1 MHENR
6 TTYPKKKA
14 QMYQLLQD
22 LPKKYSVTALVRME
36 KVRASQLLPLR
47 KKLLGEVEIVSIKD
61 KVAKKSL
68 EKLDI
73 PGIEKM
79 KEKLTGQCVFMFTN
93 MSPFKLNVL
102 LGKNKVLLTAR
113 GGDIASIDVV
123 VTPKNTGIAPGPM
136 LTEFKENKIPT
147 KIDQG
152 TIWILKE
159 TTPVKK
165 GEPISA
171 KLAALLGKLDIKP
184 IEAKIVLNSALSEG
198 ILFAEEELVVD
209 VEKFKEK
216 LIQAA
221 QEAKSLSIEIG
232 YITPDNAQQLISKAA
247 QSARS
252 LSIESGFLTDETNEQ
267 ILQKAHAQAQNIAA
281 KLPAEPKADA
291 PADEPK
297 ADAPADKPDAE
308 PAKADAPAEKADAE
322 TKADAPAEKADAETK
337 ADAPAEKAE

>member
-47 KKLLGEVEIVSIKD
+47 KKLQGEVEIISIKD
-61 KVAKKSL
+61 KVAQKSL

-102 LGKNKVLLTAR
+102 LAKNKILLTAR
-113 GGDIASIDVV
+113 GGDIASIDVIV
-123 VTPKNTGIAPGPM
+123 PPKNTGIAPGPM

-165 GEPISA
+165 GEVIST

-198 ILFAEEELVVD
+198 ILFAEEELTVD
-209 VEKFKEK
+209 VDKFKAK

-232 YITPDNAQQLISKAA
+232 YITPDNAQDLISKAA

-252 LSIESGFLTDETNEQ
+252 LFQLN
-267 ILQKAHAQAQNIAA
+267 LQKVFLLMKQKSRYFKRLMDKHKISHLNCLMNQRLMLLLRKQMQNQ
-281 KLPAEPKADA
+281 KLMLPAEKADA
-291 PADEPK
+291 EP
-297 ADAPADKPDAE
+297 
-308 PAKADAPAEKADAE
+308 KADAPAEKADAE
-322 TKADAPAEKADAETK
+322 PK

>member
-1 MHENR
+1 MHEKR
-6 TTYPKKKA
+6 TEYPKKKA

-22 LPKKYSVTALVRME
+22 LPKKYNVTALVRME

-47 KKLLGEVEIVSIKD
+47 KKLLGEVEIIGIKD
-61 KVAKKSL
+61 KIARKSL

-79 KEKLTGQCVFMFTN
+79 KEKLTGQCLFMFTN

-102 LGKNKVLLTAR
+102 LGKNKVLLKAR

-123 VTPKNTGIAPGPM
+123 VPPKNTGIAPGPM

-165 GEPISA
+165 GEPIST

-184 IEAKIVLNSALSEG
+184 IEAQIVLNSALSEG
-198 ILFAEEELVVD
+198 ILFTEEELVVD
-209 VEKFKEK
+209 VDKFREQ
-216 LIQAA
+216 LMQANQQA
-221 QEAKSLSIEIG
+221 ISLSIEIA
-232 YITPDNAQQLISKAA
+232 YITPDNAEQLISKAA

-281 KLPAEPKADA
+281 KLPA
-291 PADEPK
+291 
-297 ADAPADKPDAE
+297 DKPDVE

-322 TKADAPAEKADAETK
+322 PKADAPAEKADAEPK
-337 ADAPAEKAE
+337 ADAPAEKADAE

>member
-1 MHENR
+1 
-6 TTYPKKKA
+6 
-14 QMYQLLQD
+14 MYQLLQD
-22 LPKKYSVTALVRME
+22 LPKKYSVTALVRLE

-102 LGKNKVLLTAR
+102 LAKNKILLTAR
-113 GGDIASIDVV
+113 GGDIASIDVIV
-123 VTPKNTGIAPGPM
+123 PPKNTGIAPGPM

-165 GEPISA
+165 GEVIST

-209 VEKFKEK
+209 VDKFKEK

-232 YITPDNAQQLISKAA
+232 YITPDNAQDLISKAA

-252 LSIESGFLTDETNEQ
+252 LSIESGFLTDDTKEQ
-267 ILQKAHAQAQNIAA
+267 ILQKAHGQAQNIAA
-281 KLPAEPKADA
+281 KLP
-291 PADEPK
+291 DEP
-297 ADAPADKPDAE
+297 
-308 PAKADAPAEKADAE
+308 KADAPAEKADAE
-322 TKADAPAEKADAETK
+322 PKAD
-337 ADAPAEKAE
+337 DAPAEKAE

>member
-6 TTYPKKKA
+6 TNYPKKKT

-47 KKLLGEVEIVSIKD
+47 KKLQEEVEIISIKD
-61 KVAKKSL
+61 KVAQKSL

-102 LGKNKVLLTAR
+102 LAKNKILLTAR
-113 GGDIASIDVV
+113 GGDIASIDVIV
-123 VTPKNTGIAPGPM
+123 PPKNTGIAPGPM

-165 GEPISA
+165 GEAIST

-184 IEAKIVLNSALSEG
+184 IEAKIILNSALSEG

-221 QEAKSLSIEIG
+221 QEAKSL
-232 YITPDNAQQLISKAA
+232 
-247 QSARS
+247 
-252 LSIESGFLTDETNEQ
+252 
-267 ILQKAHAQAQNIAA
+267 
-281 KLPAEPKADA
+281 
-291 PADEPK
+291 
-297 ADAPADKPDAE
+297 
-308 PAKADAPAEKADAE
+308 
-322 TKADAPAEKADAETK
+322 
-337 ADAPAEKAE
+337 

>member
-6 TTYPKKKA
+6 TEYPKKKA

-22 LPKKYSVTALVRME
+22 LPKKYNVTALVRME

-47 KKLLGEVEIVSIKD
+47 KKLQNEVKIVSIKD
-61 KVAKKSL
+61 KIARKAF

-73 PGIEKM
+73 PGIKKL
-79 KEKLTGQCVFMFTN
+79 KEKLTGQCLFMFTN

-102 LGKNKVLLTAR
+102 LGKNKIMLAAR
-113 GGDIASIDVV
+113 GGDIASVDVV
-123 VTPKNTGIAPGPM
+123 VPPKNTGIAPGPM

-165 GEPISA
+165 GEVVSTR
-171 KLAALLGKLDIKP
+171 LAALLGKLDIKP
-184 IEAKIVLNSALSEG
+184 IEAGIVLNSALSESV
-198 ILFAEEELVVD
+198 LFTEEELVVD
-209 VEKFKEK
+209 VEKFREK

-221 QEAKSLSIEIG
+221 QEAKSLSIEIA
-232 YITPDNAQQLISKAA
+232 YITPDNAEQLISKAA

-252 LSIESGFLTDETNEQ
+252 LSIESGFLTDETKEQ
-267 ILQKAHAQAQNIAA
+267 IIQKAHGQAQNISS
-281 KLPAEPKADA
+281 KLPAEATTDDAPVEKADTEPKADA
-291 PADEPK
+291 PAEKPEAEKADAPVEKPDAEPTK

-308 PAKADAPAEKADAE
+308 
-322 TKADAPAEKADAETK
+322 
-337 ADAPAEKAE
+337 

>member
-6 TTYPKKKA
+6 TKYPKKKT

-47 KKLLGEVEIVSIKD
+47 KKLQGEVEIISIKD
-61 KVAKKSL
+61 KVAQKSL

-102 LGKNKVLLTAR
+102 LAKNKILLTAR

-123 VTPKNTGIAPGPM
+123 VPPKNTGIAPGPM

-165 GEPISA
+165 GEVIST
-171 KLAALLGKLDIKP
+171 KLAALLGKLDIKA

-209 VEKFKEK
+209 VDKFKEK

-267 ILQKAHAQAQNIAA
+267 ILQKAHGQAQNIAA
-281 KLPAEPKADA
+281 KLP
-291 PADEPK
+291 DEP
-297 ADAPADKPDAE
+297 
-308 PAKADAPAEKADAE
+308 KADAPAEKADAE
-322 TKADAPAEKADAETK
+322 PKADAPAEKADAEPAKT
-337 ADAPAEKAE
+337 DAPAEKAE